1 MQTRLILASS
11 SPRRMDLLRQAGVT
25 VEVIP
30 STAEE
35 LHDPSLDFRVLCT
48 INAERKARDVASQ
61 HPGSW
66 VIGADTLVCLDG
78 QPLGKPS
85 DLSAARVMLQ
95 ALSGRVNQVC
105 TGVCVID
112 AAGRANVF
120 YETSEVEFLPLS
132 DEVIDDYMSKVNTL
146 DKAGAYAA
154 QEHGEQIIA
163 EVRGDFSNVV
173 GLPMKKLLDYLANH
187 GEGFPC
193 SDR

>member
-1 MQTRLILASS
+1 MQTRVILASS
-11 SPRRMDLLRQAGVT
+11 SPRRIELLRKAGVA

-35 LHDPSLDFRVLCT
+35 LHDTSFDYRVLCE

-61 HPGSW
+61 HPGAW

-85 DLSAARVMLQ
+85 DLSAARAMLQ
-95 ALSGRVNQVC
+95 ALSGRVNRVC

-120 YETSEVEFLPLS
+120 HEITEVEFLPLS
-132 DEVIDDYMSKVNTL
+132 DEVIDDYMSKVDTL

-173 GLPMKKLLDYLANH
+173 GLPIKKLLDYLANYC
-187 GEGFPC
+187 EGFP
-193 SDR
+193 